1 MRAKYRGP
9 VLARMVLLGL
19 AITLSSCASMQTGS
33 GGTDDGSAQS
43 PARSSAVSRSDSVA
57 AATAPPSAQDM
68 AAQAERDERQA
79 LIDEINREGQ
89 RSGLRGYTEVV
100 PEPTQAPAQDVVE
113 LNYEQADLRDV
124 LAELADALDISMII
138 DPTIADRVSIRTA
151 ANRPL
156 AYADI
161 WPLVRLLTRQHG
173 ILLEREGNVYYA
185 RKSESSL
192 PLEISTPQTLDTGSA
207 SVLMQITPLTYISVD
222 SALELLTPLLEP
234 QGRVLRITNSNTLAI
249 SGSRSQLARINEL
262 LNLIDDDPF
271 RNQGIQLYAL
281 DYASAAEV
289 AEELTG
295 ILELIE
301 GGSPAYHVQSLER
314 INSLLV
320 TAPAARGFEEIN
332 RWIRILDA
340 DRQEQAQQLFQYR
353 VQNLNA
359 VELAATLSEVFRR
372 EETDDNIERAA
383 RLNEQEQRGPRET
396 VVELDADGA
405 PVMRTPAP
413 TNPVA
418 SEIVVS
424 ADLNVTIVAD
434 EATNSLLIRGSP
446 RDYRQLLATI
456 NQLDTAPLQV
466 MLNAVIAQIVLTDDT
481 AFGVDWSRVLENS
494 YRLTTSFLP
503 TGNDGQSGVGGLLFN
518 RAFMD
523 GAARV
528 EATLEA
534 IAVNNDVR
542 LLARPSLTVVNNME
556 GNISIGAQ
564 VPVRLGE
571 TQNSFGTT
579 ENIQYR
585 DTGIVLGITPRINDQ
600 GVINLLIR
608 QELSSVSEN
617 SGVGGNPIFEN
628 QEIETTV
635 VVRDGENVVLGG
647 LIQTNND
654 QLNTGVPFLNQVP
667 GLGRLFS
674 YQQDNN
680 ERRELFI
687 VIRPEIINVNNQNAA
702 DYREILS
709 RFELAAELL
718 TD

>member
-1 MRAKYRGP
+1 MRAKHREP
-9 VLARMVLLGL
+9 VLARVALLGL
-19 AITLSSCASMQTGS
+19 AITLSSCASMQA
-33 GGTDDGSAQS
+33 GTED
-43 PARSSAVSRSDSVA
+43 SSAAPPATSSAISRNGSVA
-57 AATAPPSAQDM
+57 AATMPPSAQDM

-79 LIDEINREGQ
+79 LIDEINREGE
-89 RSGLRGYTEVV
+89 RPGLRGYTEAV
-100 PEPTQAPAQDVVE
+100 PAPTQAPAQDVVE
-113 LNYEQADLRDV
+113 LNYEQAELRDV

-138 DPTIADRVSIRTA
+138 DPTIADRISIRTA

-173 ILLEREGNVYYA
+173 VLLEREGNVYYA
-185 RKSESSL
+185 RKTESSL

-234 QGRVLRITNSNTLAI
+234 EGRVLRITNSNTLAI

-320 TAPAARGFEEIN
+320 TAPAARGFEEIS

-359 VELAATLSEVFRR
+359 VELAATLGEVFRR
-372 EETDDNIERAA
+372 DETRDENERAV
-383 RLNEQEQRGPRET
+383 RLDEQQRSARET
-396 VVELDADGA
+396 TVELDDNGV
-405 PVMRTPAP
+405 PVMRTQTPASP
-413 TNPVA
+413 MV
-418 SEIVVS
+418 SEIAVS
-424 ADLNVTIVAD
+424 ADLDVTIVAD

-503 TGNDGQSGVGGLLFN
+503 TTSDGQSGVGGLLFN

-571 TQNSFGTT
+571 TTTTVGTT

-702 DYREILS
+702 EYREILN